1 MEEPSV
7 ILSGAPHCLR
17 RRENSGSGESGGVCP
32 DIVDRTS
39 RRFFTK
45 TPQPNSNSGGIS
57 GNRERRPSQHSS
69 VASVASDTGRGSF
82 RSRREMMGTQLPI
95 TQRLTMR
102 FKNTAVE
109 LSLAYTRSRCE
120 MLLFTLVQTPLRC
133 LR

>member
-1 MEEPSV
+1 MS
-7 ILSGAPHCLR
+7 AK
-17 RRENSGSGESGGVCP
+17 
-32 DIVDRTS
+32 S
-39 RRFFTK
+39 RLQ

-133 LR
+133 LRRSHRGLGEERGRVCVHFF